1 MIDVGGSEEM
11 GWSVLLLFFFF
22 FFFFLLSSFFFPFF
36 IEDFM
41 VNGYVMIL
49 TLDMYYIESA

>member
-22 FFFFLLSSFFFPFF
+22 FSSFFFPFF